1 MKSLLVTLSLFII
14 LLICIGF
21 NCVFIHETYEKM
33 LEYSNAISIYPG
45 VENQSIILEMKKFW
59 NDKNSIISL
68 SLSYRDIAEISNAMD
83 AVFASNHAND
93 EAELNINI
101 EKLKN
106 AIKSIIRL
114 ERFEIDNIL

>member
-33 LEYSNAISIYPG
+33 LEYSNAISKYPS
-45 VENQSIILEMKKFW
+45 VENKSIILEMKKFW

-83 AVFASNHAND
+83 AVFASNHANN

>member
-1 MKSLLVTLSLFII
+1 MKSLLVTLSMFII

-21 NCVFIHETYEKM
+21 NCFFIHYTYGQM
-33 LEYSNAISIYPG
+33 LEYSNTISVYPG
-45 VENQSIILEMKKFW
+45 IENQSIILEMKKYW
-59 NDKNSIISL
+59 DDKNSMISL
-68 SLSYRDIAEISNAMD
+68 SLSYRDISEISNAID
-83 AVFASNHAND
+83 AVFAANHSNN

-106 AIKSIIRL
+106 TIKSIIRL